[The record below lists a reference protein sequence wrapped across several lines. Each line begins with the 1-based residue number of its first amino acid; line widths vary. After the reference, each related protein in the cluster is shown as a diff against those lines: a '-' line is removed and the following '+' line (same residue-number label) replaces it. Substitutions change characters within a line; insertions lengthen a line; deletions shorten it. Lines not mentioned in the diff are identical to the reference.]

1 LETTERFE
9 YFAILE
15 LMGHRRLAGKV
26 TEAAIGGGSFIRID
40 MPMKD
45 GSQSTQFY
53 SPGSIYCITPTT
65 EEIARTMSMAYQLE
79 PVNQW
84 EFKQLQAANPGYSP
98 DGLDEVWCP
107 SDVNT
112 TPGEDNPGDESSGS
126 DFKQADGIDD
136 GDEED

>member
-9 YFAILE
+9 CFAILE

-45 GSQSTQFY
+45 GSNSTQFY

-65 EEIARTMSMAYQLE
+65 EEIARTMSMAYQPE
-79 PVNQW
+79 PVNPW
-84 EFKQLQAANPGYSP
+84 EFKQLQAANTGHSP
-98 DGLDEVWCP
+98 DGMDEQFCP
-107 SDVNT
+107 SDVT
-112 TPGEDNPGDESSGS
+112 ARPDGEEGSQENEDE
-126 DFKQADGIDD
+126 D
-136 GDEED
+136 GD

>member
-1 LETTERFE
+1 MENKFE
-9 YFAILE
+9 EWAILE

-26 TEAAIGGGSFIRID
+26 TESAIGGGSFIRID

-65 EEIARTMSMAYQLE
+65 EEIARTMSMAYQPE

-84 EFKQLQAANPGYSP
+84 EFKQLQKTSLGHSP
-98 DGLDEVWCP
+98 DGLDEP
-107 SDVNT
+107 GDFD
-112 TPGEDNPGDESSGS
+112 GEDE
-126 DFKQADGIDD
+126 
-136 GDEED
+136 